1 MYVPAHFDE
10 SRTEVLHDLIT
21 QNPFG
26 TLVTHGKSGLDANHI
41 PFLLNPEEG
50 KLGVLHAHVARVN
63 PVWQDVANGHLPR
76 GRCLYLAELVSEQA
90 GAPQAGADLE
100 LPGGARPWPHHHPR

>member
-63 PVWQDVANGHLPR
+63 PVWQDVANGD
-76 GRCLYLAELVSEQA
+76 EVLVSEQA